1 MKDSNF
7 NRSVLNLTLILVI
20 QLYSC
25 GNNIKE
31 FNKMKSNPKAL
42 YHGGPDGGHFFEII
56 EKKDDKFRIKI
67 YLDYNEELMIDG
79 YFKSISDSCGG
90 DLTLENIQEFI
101 STYNDDK
108 IFINGPKKNDF
119 CKLVLVET
127 IYDMFKK

>member
-1 MKDSNF
+1 
-7 NRSVLNLTLILVI
+7 
-20 QLYSC
+20 
-25 GNNIKE
+25 
-31 FNKMKSNPKAL
+31 MKSNPMAL
-42 YHGGPDGGHFFEII
+42 YHGGPDGGHYFEIV

-79 YFKSISDSCGG
+79 FFKSISDSCGSN
-90 DLTLENIQEFI
+90 LTLENIQDCI

-108 IFINGPKKNDF
+108 IFIIGPQKKDF